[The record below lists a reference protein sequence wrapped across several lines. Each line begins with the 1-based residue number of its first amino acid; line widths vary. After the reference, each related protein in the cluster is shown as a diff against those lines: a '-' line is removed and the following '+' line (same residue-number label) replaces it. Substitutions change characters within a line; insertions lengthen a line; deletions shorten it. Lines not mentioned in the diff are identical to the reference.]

1 MPTLRSLVLKG
12 RVLLQVD
19 DVSSL
24 ERVRR
29 LRILRDLIVCDTV
42 M

>member
-1 MPTLRSLVLKG
+1 VPTLRSLVLKG